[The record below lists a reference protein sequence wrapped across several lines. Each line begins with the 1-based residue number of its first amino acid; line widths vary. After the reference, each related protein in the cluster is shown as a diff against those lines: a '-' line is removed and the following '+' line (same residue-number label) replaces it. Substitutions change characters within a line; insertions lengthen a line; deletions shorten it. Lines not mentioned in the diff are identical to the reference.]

1 MNDNFP
7 SAWGEEVDNL
17 RRYSFIN
24 DYDDCSCF
32 YCEVEIPGL
41 KELSAPEL
49 CKKIDNFLT
58 LVRDHLYIMY
68 LVRIWGLEKVT
79 IFPYF
84 LVFNVVGMS

>member
-17 RRYSFIN
+17 RRYSYIN
-24 DYDDCSCF
+24 GEPYDDCSCSN
-32 YCEVEIPGL
+32 CVEEIARL

-58 LVRDHLYIMY
+58 LVRDHLYITLRY
-68 LVRIWGLEKVT
+68 IT
-79 IFPYF
+79 F
-84 LVFNVVGMS
+84 